1 MRNIWIAALS
11 VAFAACG
18 PGLSG
23 SARAETLQVSNA
35 SLIQYAATSDNRVYL
50 RNLGTLNAGWLGC
63 CGAYYI
69 DLTRPAGQ
77 AQFSALLS
85 AAALKGPISIYVA
98 SASAGGEVLQ
108 VGQF

>member
-1 MRNIWIAALS
+1 MKNGRIAALS
-11 VAFAACG
+11 IALAAFG
-18 PGLSG
+18 PVFSG
-23 SARAETLQVSNA
+23 SARAETLEVGNA

-50 RNLGTLNAGWLGC
+50 RNLSTFNASWLGC
-63 CGAYYI
+63 CGSYYI

-98 SASAGGEVLQ
+98 SASVGGEVLQ